1 MSMDEAQIKALYR
14 RHAQAQDA
22 TSDDAQNV
30 EDIVATLS
38 RNGWP
43 ADEETA
49 LDRVA
54 ASAMASD
61 IARIVAGL
69 EQDIDALANGVQQV
83 RVPRHRSVRRFMR
96 RSLALA
102 AGVGAFAV
110 LFALLPG
117 PGGAP
122 DTLDESLHDSQVI
135 MAMSFEKTE
144 ADRLVQQAPAA
155 EKVIFRGNFDT

>member
-14 RHAQAQDA
+14 RHAQAQDMA
-22 TSDDAQNV
+22 SDDVQNV
-30 EDIVATLS
+30 EDIVAMLS
-38 RNGWP
+38 RSSWP
-43 ADEETA
+43 VDEQTA

-54 ASAMASD
+54 ASTAASD
-61 IARIVAGL
+61 IARIVASL
-69 EQDIDALANGVQQV
+69 EPDIEALAHDVQQV
-83 RVPRHRSVRRFMR
+83 RVPRYQGVRRLMR

-117 PGGAP
+117 PGGVP
-122 DTLDESLHDSQVI
+122 DAMDESFHDSNVI
-135 MAMSFEKTE
+135 MAMSFENAE
-144 ADRLVQQAPAA
+144 AGRTMQQAPAA